1 MNGHKNVRRYG
12 DQYHCSEC
20 CRQWDIN
27 DPEPPQCRRDS
38 GEVGRQAIDGM
49 RKLFS
54 KTTLQ
59 SDK

>member
-1 MNGHKNVRRYG
+1 MNGHKNVRRYS
-12 DQYHCSEC
+12 DQYHCSDC
-20 CRQWDIN
+20 GRQWDID
-27 DPEPPQCRRDS
+27 DPEPPQCRRES
-38 GEVGRQAIDGM
+38 SAGRQAISDM